1 MIQFS
6 DEEAIEAVK
15 RFSKTEGFLIGES
28 TGGALA
34 VAKKLIDRLNPVNP
48 IHILVIAPDSG
59 FKYLS
64 KMN

>member
-1 MIQFS
+1 VIQFS

-15 RFSKTEGFLIGES
+15 AFSKTEGLLVGES
-28 TGGALA
+28 IGGALA
-34 VAKKLIDRLNPVNP
+34 VAKKLKAKLNPIP
-48 IHILVIAPDSG
+48 PHIVDIAPDSG